1 MNSSLPSISVLV
13 LNLNG
18 RGHLDA
24 CLSSL
29 EAQVYPRERFEI
41 EVVDNGSTDDSLAH
55 IRARYPRVRLLALE
69 RNGGFCAPYNAAI
82 QRCDSDFVALLN
94 NDARVDPHWLSELL
108 AAADRHRAAAV
119 ASKILGWSGETVDF
133 VGGDT
138 SFIGHTWQPDF
149 GAPASRPYDEG
160 RLLFAC
166 GCSMLLN
173 REAFLMSGHST
184 RTSSPISKTWTS
196 DGA

>member
-1 MNSSLPSISVLV
+1 MLRPLEAGGFLRARIFPSVVTSSLPSISVLV

-108 AAADRHRAAAV
+108 VGRGSASGRRGRLEDSRLERRNGRFRRRRHVLHRAHLAAR
-119 ASKILGWSGETVDF
+119 LRCTRL
-133 VGGDT
+133 
-138 SFIGHTWQPDF
+138 
-149 GAPASRPYDEG
+149 APLR
-160 RLLFAC
+160 
-166 GCSMLLN
+166 
-173 REAFLMSGHST
+173 
-184 RTSSPISKTWTS
+184 
-196 DGA
+196 